1 MVIGSGQAKGE
12 RSDARLNR
20 ERILAAAC
28 EVFAERGLDGE
39 IREVAERASVAVGTI
54 YRHFENREAL
64 LVALLL
70 ETKRDLLHRLASAAR
85 REHPETAL
93 RAGIRSFAQVCERF
107 GSLTE
112 ALFAGR
118 LENLH
123 GGHAEFTEI
132 LAKILKRG
140 IDEGV
145 FRADIDVPAAV
156 SVLEGSFMSGAFL
169 RLARERSFRRAAD
182 SIAELF
188 LHACRMDGTQEP
200 VT

>member
-1 MVIGSGQAKGE
+1 MVIASGQVKAE

-28 EVFAERGLDGE
+28 EVFAEHGLDGE
-39 IREVAERASVAVGTI
+39 IREVAARAGVAVGTI

-64 LVALLL
+64 LAALLM
-70 ETKRDLLHRLASAAR
+70 ETKKDLLDRLAGAAR
-85 REHPETAL
+85 NEQPETAL
-93 RAGIRSFAQVCERF
+93 RAGIRAFAQVCERF

-118 LENLH
+118 LEHLH

-132 LAKILKRG
+132 LATILKRG

-156 SVLEGSFMSGAFL
+156 SMLEGTFMSGPFL
-169 RLARERSFRRAAD
+169 RLARERSFRLAAD
-182 SIAELF
+182 SITELF
-188 LHACRMDGTQEP
+188 LCACRKSSREEAST
-200 VT
+200 